1 MSRDTTVITPVC
13 GPIERTAATIQSVL
27 SAAPGRVEYVVIGD
41 VAELRSRFEAA
52 PRGAAVRWLQS
63 DVTDVIELINEGL
76 RQTTART
83 VSWLLPGDRHFDDST
98 TIADHYLQTHPHVDV
113 VYGDATGIDADGRPF
128 VELNG
133 KEWSRARL
141 RRSCFFRQPA
151 AHVRRSTIEAAGL
164 LDPGSGRCADYDLW
178 LRLADRGAGFA
189 HLPRLLAAQRVDP
202 GKARLW
208 PTDERPSL
216 ADFDAL
222 NDTFARH
229 RIVPGA
235 PYLVDYGMFAAAWM
249 HPETEEPAALA
260 AEAGRLATALAGRLR
275 YWTMAP
281 PISRLFLARR
291 LDTIVRRR
299 RAAGTAS
306 TVRHDASHH
315 VRRPKRLQAFRKR
328 IPRHVHHAPRP
339 LHVPADYL
347 QAQPPSAPPTIS
359 IVTPSFNQACYLDAT
374 LRSVLDQDYPRL
386 EYVVQDGGSTDG
398 SIDVLRSHA
407 ARLTAWES
415 KPDGGQSQAINL
427 GMRRTTGEIMAYLNS
442 DDLLLPGSLA
452 YVARYFDE
460 HPDVDVVYGHRVL
473 IDGQGLEIGRW
484 VLPPHDDRVITFA
497 DFIPQE
503 TMFWRRRAW
512 DAAGG
517 HIDESFRFAMD
528 WDLILRFRSAG
539 MRFVRLP
546 RFLGAF
552 RITDTQ
558 KTSSWWLSAGRR
570 ETERLTERAVGHT
583 PPRSQIRRWVRPF
596 MRRHFIL
603 DKLYLAGIV
612 HY

>member
-1 MSRDTTVITPVC
+1 
-13 GPIERTAATIQSVL
+13 
-27 SAAPGRVEYVVIGD
+27 
-41 VAELRSRFEAA
+41 
-52 PRGAAVRWLQS
+52 
-63 DVTDVIELINEGL
+63 
-76 RQTTART
+76 
-83 VSWLLPGDRHFDDST
+83 
-98 TIADHYLQTHPHVDV
+98 
-113 VYGDATGIDADGRPF
+113 
-128 VELNG
+128 
-133 KEWSRARL
+133 
-141 RRSCFFRQPA
+141 
-151 AHVRRSTIEAAGL
+151 
-164 LDPGSGRCADYDLW
+164 
-178 LRLADRGAGFA
+178 
-189 HLPRLLAAQRVDP
+189 
-202 GKARLW
+202 
-208 PTDERPSL
+208 
-216 ADFDAL
+216 
-222 NDTFARH
+222 
-229 RIVPGA
+229 
-235 PYLVDYGMFAAAWM
+235 
-249 HPETEEPAALA
+249 
-260 AEAGRLATALAGRLR
+260 
-275 YWTMAP
+275 
-281 PISRLFLARR
+281 
-291 LDTIVRRR
+291 
-299 RAAGTAS
+299 
-306 TVRHDASHH
+306 
-315 VRRPKRLQAFRKR
+315 
-328 IPRHVHHAPRP
+328 
-339 LHVPADYL
+339 
-347 QAQPPSAPPTIS
+347 
-359 IVTPSFNQACYLDAT
+359 
-374 LRSVLDQDYPRL
+374 
-386 EYVVQDGGSTDG
+386 
-398 SIDVLRSHA
+398 
-407 ARLTAWES
+407 
-415 KPDGGQSQAINL
+415 
-427 GMRRTTGEIMAYLNS
+427 
-442 DDLLLPGSLA
+442 LLPGSLA